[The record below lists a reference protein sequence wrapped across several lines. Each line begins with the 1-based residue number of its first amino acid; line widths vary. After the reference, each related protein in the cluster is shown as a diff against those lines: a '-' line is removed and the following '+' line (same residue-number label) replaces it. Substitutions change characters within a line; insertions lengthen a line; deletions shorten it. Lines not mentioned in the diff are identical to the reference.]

1 MLDKKIKIFFSALI
15 LFFAPSFF
23 LHGEGIVNFDGTL
36 ALEEKTGLVKRT
48 AALEGTVPDFDGTFA
63 SVGTGQIFERT
74 LASVGTDQIFERTF
88 ASEEKTGLVKRTDAL
103 EETVPDFE
111 RTFAS
116 EGTGQIFEKTL
127 PLEGSAADFDGTFTS
142 VGTGQIFERTFAS
155 EGTDQTFEKTLALE
169 EKTGLVKRTAALEGT
184 APDFERTFALE
195 GSAPQTVKA
204 AGKDQDITF
213 ENSQNNF
220 FWNKAT
226 VWDYTF
232 SLAEV
237 LAINTFVKEFAII
250 ALGQDWIE
258 TSRQT
263 VKTSLTNPWIWD
275 NSSFRKNQIFHAYF
289 GNMYFTSA
297 RSNGMGFLQ
306 SLLFTGAGS
315 FCWETFQEAGNISL
329 NDFLTTTFAGAVLGE
344 QLFRLS
350 QAAYSLN
357 KPLSFL
363 ISPVAFFN
371 NAVRQK
377 NYQDTS
383 SDIYSMDFCLGAGSL
398 FSRNQSLKNLN
409 SESQSF
415 QKDEVNAFADFSL
428 DIIYKNPFGHTSKEL
443 MDQFETYIS
452 LSKDFS
458 GYNFKANFDSTIFSV
473 ATGDGIKKDG
483 TLGISYN
490 YDITYASRYWLSKN
504 SAGIFFRE
512 KINLQKSNL
521 AWGLE
526 GDFIFLGV
534 TDNNLETN
542 ENLLKPKTYT
552 YTNGP
557 ELKFFATYQ
566 NEVAGDF
573 SLKADVFYLFSY
585 SESGQ
590 TLLPDGNF
598 FVLEA
603 AASYSHKIFS
613 NFSLGLS
620 LEYFTKIQTA
630 SKNTNSSLNE
640 NEFSVSA
647 FAKYSL

>member
-36 ALEEKTGLVKRT
+36 AFEENTGLVKRT
-48 AALEGTVPDFDGTFA
+48 DALEGTVPDFDGTFA

-88 ASEEKTGLVKRTDAL
+88 ASEENIGLVKRTDAL
-103 EETVPDFE
+103 EGTVPDFE

-127 PLEGSAADFDGTFTS
+127 P
-142 VGTGQIFERTFAS
+142 
-155 EGTDQTFEKTLALE
+155 
-169 EKTGLVKRTAALEGT
+169 
-184 APDFERTFALE
+184 LE

-263 VKTSLTNPWIWD
+263 VKTSLTSPWIWD

-542 ENLLKPKTYT
+542 ENILKPKTYT

>member
-1 MLDKKIKIFFSALI
+1 M
-15 LFFAPSFF
+15 
-23 LHGEGIVNFDGTL
+23 GNFDGTL
-36 ALEEKTGLVKRT
+36 ALEENAMLMEKT
-48 AALEGTVPDFDGTFA
+48 AA
-63 SVGTGQIFERT
+63 SVGTGSI
-74 LASVGTDQIFERTF
+74 
-88 ASEEKTGLVKRTDAL
+88 
-103 EETVPDFE
+103 
-111 RTFAS
+111 
-116 EGTGQIFEKTL
+116 
-127 PLEGSAADFDGTFTS
+127 
-142 VGTGQIFERTFAS
+142 
-155 EGTDQTFEKTLALE
+155 
-169 EKTGLVKRTAALEGT
+169 
-184 APDFERTFALE
+184 FERTFALE
-195 GSAPQTVKA
+195 ASTPQPEKST
-204 AGKDQDITF
+204 GKNQDITF
-213 ENSQNNF
+213 ESSQNNF
-220 FWNKAT
+220 FWKQAS

-250 ALGQDWIE
+250 GLGQDWIE

-263 VKTSLTNPWIWD
+263 VKTSLTSPWIWD
-275 NSSFRKNQIFHAYF
+275 NSSFRKNQIFHTYF

-329 NDFLTTTFAGAVLGE
+329 NDFITTTFAGAVLGE

-350 QAAYSLN
+350 QVAYSLN

-363 ISPVAFFN
+363 ISPLSFFN

-383 SDIYSMDFCLGAGSL
+383 SDIYSMEVYTKAGSL
-398 FSRNQSLKNLN
+398 FSKNQSMQNLN
-409 SESQSF
+409 SESETF

-443 MDQFETYIS
+443 MDQFETFIS

-458 GYNFKANFDSTIFSV
+458 GYKIKANFDSTIFSV
-473 ATGDGIKKDG
+473 ATGDSLKKDSS
-483 TLGISYN
+483 LGISYN
-490 YDITYASRYWLSKN
+490 YDITYSSRYWLSKN
-504 SAGIFFRE
+504 SAGIFFKE
-512 KINLQKSNL
+512 KINFSKSNL

-534 TDNNLETN
+534 TDNNLQTN

-557 ELKFFATYQ
+557 EIKFFATYQ
-566 NEVAGDF
+566 NETAGDF
-573 SLKADVFYLFSY
+573 SLKADIFYLFSCP
-585 SESGQ
+585 ESGQ

-598 FVLEA
+598 FVLTA
-603 AASYSHKIFS
+603 AASYSHKIIS
-613 NFSLGLS
+613 KFSLGLS

-630 SKNTNSSLNE
+630 SKNINSSLSE

>member
-36 ALEEKTGLVKRT
+36 ALEENTGLVKRT

-63 SVGTGQIFERT
+63 SVGKTGLVKRT
-74 LASVGTDQIFERTF
+74 AALEGTVPDFERTF

-103 EETVPDFE
+103 EGTVPDFE

-127 PLEGSAADFDGTFTS
+127 PLEGSA
-142 VGTGQIFERTFAS
+142 
-155 EGTDQTFEKTLALE
+155 
-169 EKTGLVKRTAALEGT
+169 
-184 APDFERTFALE
+184 
-195 GSAPQTVKA
+195 PQTVKA
-204 AGKDQDITF
+204 AGKDQDIIF

-504 SAGIFFRE
+504 SAGIFFKE
-512 KINLQKSNL
+512 KINLPKSNFV
-521 AWGLE
+521 WGLE

-566 NEVAGDF
+566 NEVTGDF